1 MILGDLKRK
10 YDAIICLGSNCL
22 PGIQLQKNH
31 LKGHTGP
38 LDWMISSNLRQVSRL
53 IDCGFSGFMELP
65 NMQVTGYDFSQKN
78 YMLLDKSYEIYSAHD
93 FSVEHN
99 APGQLHTY
107 PQFKEKM
114 KRRIDR
120 LYNQLAVSEY
130 TLFVRYVASLEEAV
144 ELQSVLRKVT
154 KNGFHMLIV
163 NHDSNPDL
171 SGMLWGLEGICAL
184 TIPYAGDIW
193 NEHDMYWAYVF
204 HGVELS
210 NNISGR

>member
-1 MILGDLKRK
+1 
-10 YDAIICLGSNCL
+10 
-22 PGIQLQKNH
+22 
-31 LKGHTGP
+31 
-38 LDWMISSNLRQVSRL
+38 
-53 IDCGFSGFMELP
+53 MELP

-78 YMLLDKSYEIYSAHD
+78 YMVLDKSYEIYSAHD
-93 FSVEHN
+93 FSVEDN
-99 APGQLHTY
+99 VSGQLHTY

-114 KRRIDR
+114 KRRIER
-120 LYNQLAVSEY
+120 LYNQLTVSEF
-130 TLFVRYVASLEEAV
+130 TLFVRYVASVEEAV

-154 KNGFHMLIV
+154 KNGFHILIV

-171 SGMLWGLEGICAL
+171 SGMLWGLEGICSL

-193 NEHDMYWAYVF
+193 NEHDMYWTYAF